1 MRKWLVPDTNVRHK
15 VFIRMLIPYLLFICM
30 LLGIGYIVYRETIHV
45 MEKDATENHRL
56 VLEQSRDI
64 LERRMDE
71 IISMGR
77 QVAANTKVIQFM
89 TVTDPFQGA
98 NTYSVLDTNKSLYD
112 FKLSNNFVYNYYIL
126 FKNSDLVLT
135 PGSSYTMDEFFSR
148 IAVYEGGDT
157 EKMRKAWMQ
166 TYHSRSFLPSEQMSI
181 GNSSYQMMTYLQS
194 LGLPSNPQ
202 AVIAVMIDQAEIRK
216 LFQGLNLTEGGWAY
230 ILDDQGR
237 IMSTL
242 SGENTGLPIQLADLK
257 EDHGIVE
264 QKMNN
269 QSIIITYTK
278 SSVNGWTYIVGQPK
292 VILLGKVHYIQKI
305 IFTLTLLFLVIGV
318 SMAYFLAYRNSKP
331 LRNLA
336 QSLKDLVGGGV
347 KQHDVYGF
355 ISEAVSGL
363 AISNRKLQSE
373 LELQVPLLRASYF
386 RRLMQGQFLSTR
398 DADIL
403 LKHLGLG
410 MEDEDRQYVVGLI
423 RIQGYDNGYNERLL
437 KDLDRVRFA
446 SAELIR
452 ELVGSDGFAYDVAQ
466 DQIAVLLSVYSH
478 DANKHRENI
487 TRIME
492 QVCQTMNLRFQIVSD
507 CGIGGFCDR
516 VTTISRSYEQA
527 REALFALVRSDKDG
541 LQWFDELPAALN
553 DYHYPQ
559 DMEGR
564 LMNVA
569 LAGEQ
574 DEVARLLQALYAE
587 NFENRHLSITV
598 LRLFIS
604 ELWGNLVKLLRQL
617 GMQAEEV
624 YIQIQR
630 IDGAEISYESLQ
642 QHFAAVRLAYSKI
655 CQHVIEQRSSRN
667 IELLDNIRM
676 LLQQDFADKALCL
689 DEAADRLRV
698 SKVYLSQFF
707 KDQTGI
713 NFSDYLEQL
722 RMEQAKHLLRNS
734 SYAIQEIADQVGY
747 SSSNTFCRAFKRLHG
762 VSATVYQRSVEVNL

>member
-15 VFIRMLIPYLLFICM
+15 VFIHMLIPYLLFICM
-30 LLGIGYIVYRETIHV
+30 LLGIGYIVYKETINV
-45 MEKDATENHRL
+45 MEKNATENHRV
-56 VLEQSRDI
+56 VLDQSRDI
-64 LERRMDE
+64 LERRLDE
-71 IISMGR
+71 ISSIGR

-89 TVTDPFQGA
+89 TVTDPFKGA
-98 NTYSVLDTNKSLYD
+98 NTYSVVDTNKSLYD
-112 FKLSNNFVYNYYIL
+112 FKLSNNFVFNYYIL
-126 FKNSDLVLT
+126 FKKSDLVLT
-135 PGSSYTMDEFFSR
+135 PGSSYTTDEFFSR
-148 IAVYEGGDT
+148 IAIYDGSNSES
-157 EKMRKAWMQ
+157 MRKNWLLS
-166 TYHSRSFLPSEQMSI
+166 YHSRSFLPSEHVSI
-181 GNSSYQMMTYLQS
+181 GNNAYQMMTYLQS
-194 LGLPSNPQ
+194 LGLPGNPQ

-216 LFQGLNLTEGGWAY
+216 LFKGLNLSEGGWAY

-242 SGENTGLPIQLADLK
+242 SGEDTGLPIHLADLK
-257 EDHGIVE
+257 EEHGIVE
-264 QKMNN
+264 QKLNN
-269 QSIIITYTK
+269 QSMIITYTK
-278 SSVNGWTYIVGQPK
+278 SNSNGWTYIVGQPK
-292 VILLGKVHYIQKI
+292 ETLLGKVHYIQKI
-305 IFTLTLLFLVIGV
+305 IFSLTLLFLVIGV

-336 QSLKDLVGGGV
+336 QSLRDLVGGGV

-363 AISNRKLQSE
+363 ALSNHKLQSE
-373 LELQVPLLRASYF
+373 LEQQVPLLRASYF

-403 LKHLGLG
+403 MKHLSLG
-410 MEDEDRQYVVGLI
+410 MEDEDRKYVVALI
-423 RIQGYDNGYNERLL
+423 RIQGYDNGYNDRLL

-478 DANKHRENI
+478 DANKHRENVSKL
-487 TRIME
+487 ME
-492 QVCQTMNLRFQIVSD
+492 NVCHTINQRFQIVSD

-527 REALFALVRSDKDG
+527 REVLFALVRSQKDG

-559 DMEGR
+559 DIEGR

-569 LAGEQ
+569 MAGEQ
-574 DEVARLLQALYAE
+574 EEVTRILQALYIE
-587 NFENRHLSITV
+587 NFEKRHLSQTV
-598 LRLFIS
+598 IRLFIS
-604 ELWGNLVKLLRQL
+604 ELWGNHVKLLRQL
-617 GMQAEEV
+617 GMQAEDV
-624 YIQIQR
+624 YTQIQR
-630 IDGAEISYESLQ
+630 IDGAEHSYESLQ
-642 QHFAAVRLAYSKI
+642 QHFAAICLSYSKI
-655 CQHVIEQRSSRN
+655 CQHVMEQRSNRN
-667 IELLDNIRM
+667 IELLDHIRM
-676 LLQQDFADKALCL
+676 MLQKDFSNKALCL
-689 DEAADRLRV
+689 DDAADRLRV

-722 RMEQAKHLLRNS
+722 RMERAKHLLKNS
-734 SYAIQEIADQVGY
+734 DFAIQEIADQVGY
-747 SSSNTFCRAFKRLHG
+747 ASSNTFCRAFKRLHG
-762 VSATVYQRSVEVNL
+762 VSATVYQRSVEVNV